1 MPLVPGLTFDGSPFG
16 VKSQT
21 LSLCSNSN
29 LLFFTLSPPASQPG
43 TPNSSPTRHLA
54 RSSQGFCPFHTV
66 RLRAISTCQVSAALQ
81 GSALAP
87 AFPALSSR
95 ILLALRMTH
104 PGSLTALCSRLA
116 QRSPPLSQAPAN
128 PFSSSYIYALL
139 LLENYLFYRVFVP
152 LRTFIPGP
160 SSLPLPVQQTQ
171 THCPKAVILTLGYT
185 LEPKGD
191 YSRIPPPHSNG
202 QMINGWME
210 EGRKEGGMLCYSGI
224 ILSCLP
230 LPDLVLGGQD

>member
-1 MPLVPGLTFDGSPFG
+1 
-16 VKSQT
+16 
-21 LSLCSNSN
+21 
-29 LLFFTLSPPASQPG
+29 
-43 TPNSSPTRHLA
+43 
-54 RSSQGFCPFHTV
+54 
-66 RLRAISTCQVSAALQ
+66 
-81 GSALAP
+81 
-87 AFPALSSR
+87 
-95 ILLALRMTH
+95 MTH

-152 LRTFIPGP
+152 LRMFIPGP